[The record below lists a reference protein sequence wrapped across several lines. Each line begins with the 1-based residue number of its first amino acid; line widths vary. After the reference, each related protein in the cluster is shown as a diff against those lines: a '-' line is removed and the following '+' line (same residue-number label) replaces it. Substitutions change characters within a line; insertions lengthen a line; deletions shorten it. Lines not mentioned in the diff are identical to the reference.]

1 MIRLSRIAA
10 FVAAFLVSV
19 TAGGQTPAPIGR
31 PLAPMSPDTVLADN
45 GIARVTR
52 ADYDLELTRL
62 PPGTRGGFATSE
74 KRVVDLINRLL
85 VTKTL
90 AVQADRAKLLEEPE
104 TARRLAAEMDRM
116 KSQLML
122 AKVER
127 DAAAAFDANPAPFEA
142 RARDLYAMEPRK
154 YDVGAEVSASH
165 ILFTVPP
172 HTIEEAHRLAA
183 EVRAQIVAGAD
194 FETIARERSED
205 PSAKQNGGKLG
216 SFKRG
221 EMDGQF
227 ENAAFGL
234 AKVGEISAPIET
246 TYGVHLIRLDGR
258 KDVQRSTFEQAK
270 PRIMADQRQQYIN
283 GQKDALTEK
292 LKIEAFQATDM
303 KKVDAMVIRTDSAR
317 LDQIQRELGQRQREA
332 LKDSARQPP
341 K

>member
-1 MIRLSRIAA
+1 MHPPIRTAALVCAVA
-10 FVAAFLVSV
+10 FVAA
-19 TAGGQTPAPIGR
+19 TASHAQNAQPP
-31 PLAPMSPDTVLADN
+31 APMSPDTVLADN

-52 ADYDLELTRL
+52 ADYELELTRL
-62 PPGTRGGFATSE
+62 PEQVRGGFATSE

-142 RARDLYAMEPRK
+142 RARDLYATEPRK

-183 EVRAQIVAGAD
+183 EVRA
-194 FETIARERSED
+194 
-205 PSAKQNGGKLG
+205 
-216 SFKRG
+216 
-221 EMDGQF
+221 
-227 ENAAFGL
+227 
-234 AKVGEISAPIET
+234 
-246 TYGVHLIRLDGR
+246 
-258 KDVQRSTFEQAK
+258 
-270 PRIMADQRQQYIN
+270 
-283 GQKDALTEK
+283 
-292 LKIEAFQATDM
+292 
-303 KKVDAMVIRTDSAR
+303 
-317 LDQIQRELGQRQREA
+317 
-332 LKDSARQPP
+332 
-341 K
+341 